1 MFKSMRG
8 TTSALAILIGL
19 GAVPLAAGSALAQA
33 TSPGAAPAEQQA
45 PAGSG
50 MGSGGSMGSGSGAA
64 APSGAMPATPPAGGG
79 DSAEAEDPQP
89 ADTLLSNDTVVRT
102 PDGDEVAELQGVIFG
117 TDGQITHAVLAYGGV
132 LGFGAKEVMVPW
144 DQLKAEPAEQALI
157 ASVTP
162 EQLEQMPAFKSQEAV
177 KSDADAATGAQP
189 MSTTPAPTTAPSG
202 G

>member
-8 TTSALAILIGL
+8 TTSALAIIVGL

-33 TSPGAAPAEQQA
+33 ASPGAAPTEQQA

-50 MGSGGSMGSGSGAA
+50 MGTGTDA
-64 APSGAMPATPPAGGG
+64 APSGAMPAAPPAGGG

-102 PDGDEVAELQGVIFG
+102 PDGEEVASLQGVIFG
-117 TDGQITHAVLAYGGV
+117 TDGQITHAVLSYGGV

-144 DQLKAEPAEQALI
+144 DQLTAEPAEQALI

-162 EQLEQMPAFKSQEAV
+162 EQLEQMPTFKSQEAV

>member
-8 TTSALAILIGL
+8 TTSALAIIVGL

-33 TSPGAAPAEQQA
+33 ASPGAAPTEQQA

-50 MGSGGSMGSGSGAA
+50 MGAGAGSAA

-79 DSAEAEDPQP
+79 DTAEAEDPQP

-102 PDGDEVAELQGVIFG
+102 PDGEEVASLQGVIFG

-177 KSDADAATGAQP
+177 KSDADAATGTQP

>member
-8 TTSALAILIGL
+8 TTSALAIIVGL

-33 TSPGAAPAEQQA
+33 ASPGAAPTEQQA
-45 PAGSG
+45 PAGNG
-50 MGSGGSMGSGSGAA
+50 MGSGSGMGAGSTA

-79 DSAEAEDPQP
+79 DTAEAEDPQP
-89 ADTLLSNDTVVRT
+89 SDTLLSSDTVVRT
-102 PDGDEVAELQGVIFG
+102 PDGEEVAELQGVIFG

-144 DQLKAEPAEQALI
+144 DQLKAEPAEQALV

>member
-8 TTSALAILIGL
+8 TTSALAIIVGL
-19 GAVPLAAGSALAQA
+19 GAAPLAAGSALAQA
-33 TSPGAAPAEQQA
+33 ASPGAAPTEQQA

-50 MGSGGSMGSGSGAA
+50 MGAGAGSTA
-64 APSGAMPATPPAGGG
+64 APSGAMPATPPAGGA
-79 DSAEAEDPQP
+79 DTAEAEDPQP

-102 PDGDEVAELQGVIFG
+102 PDGEEVASLQGVIFG

-144 DQLKAEPAEQALI
+144 DQLKAEPAEQALV

-177 KSDADAATGAQP
+177 KSDADAAAGAQP
-189 MSTTPAPTTAPSG
+189 MITPAPTTAPSG

>member
-8 TTSALAILIGL
+8 TTSALAIIVGL
-19 GAVPLAAGSALAQA
+19 GAAPLAAGSALAQA
-33 TSPGAAPAEQQA
+33 ASPGAAPTEQQA

-50 MGSGGSMGSGSGAA
+50 MGAGAGSTA
-64 APSGAMPATPPAGGG
+64 APSGAMPATPPAGGA
-79 DSAEAEDPQP
+79 DTAEAEDPQP

-102 PDGDEVAELQGVIFG
+102 PDGEEVASLQGVIFG

-144 DQLKAEPAEQALI
+144 DQLKAEPAEQALV

-189 MSTTPAPTTAPSG
+189 MSTPAPTTAPSG

>member
-8 TTSALAILIGL
+8 TTSALAIIVGL

-33 TSPGAAPAEQQA
+33 ASPGAAPTEQQA

-50 MGSGGSMGSGSGAA
+50 MGAGSAA
-64 APSGAMPATPPAGGG
+64 APSGAMPATPPASGA
-79 DSAEAEDPQP
+79 DSAKAEDPQP

-102 PDGDEVAELQGVIFG
+102 PDGEEVAELQGVIFG

-144 DQLKAEPAEQALI
+144 DQLKAEPAEQALV

>member
-8 TTSALAILIGL
+8 TTSALAIIVGL

-33 TSPGAAPAEQQA
+33 ASPGAAPTEQQA

-50 MGSGGSMGSGSGAA
+50 MGAGSTA
-64 APSGAMPATPPAGGG
+64 APSGAMPATPPASGA
-79 DSAEAEDPQP
+79 DSAKAEDPQP

-102 PDGDEVAELQGVIFG
+102 PDGEEVAELQGVIFG

-189 MSTTPAPTTAPSG
+189 MSTTPAPSG